1 MEEKKEVFIN
11 KNEKNKLEL
20 ERKLETNNNATIEQL
35 NSINEK
41 VQCIDTEL
49 YNTMVKIEELKSSLS
64 YTNDKIFD
72 LDNKEFLDKA
82 DSDEKING
90 LRDTLMPRVKELKEE
105 IKVMTLIFVAAFVI
119 IMINII
125 YIFTICNK

>member
-20 ERKLETNNNATIEQL
+20 EKKLEANNDAITEQI
-35 NSINEK
+35 NSIDKK

-49 YNTMVKIEELKSSLS
+49 YNSMVKIEELKSSLS

-82 DSDEKING
+82 DSDEKISG
-90 LRDTLMPRVKELKEE
+90 LRDTLMPRIKGLEEE
-105 IKVMTLIFVAAFVI
+105 IKIMKLIFVSAFTMV
-119 IMINII
+119 MINAI
-125 YIFTICNK
+125 YIIINCNK

>member
-35 NSINEK
+35 NNINKK

-49 YNTMVKIEELKSSLS
+49 YNAIVKIEELKSSLS

-82 DSDEKING
+82 DSDEKIG
-90 LRDTLMPRVKELKEE
+90 SLRDTLMPRIKNLEEELK
-105 IKVMTLIFVAAFVI
+105 VMMLIFVAAFVI
-119 IMINII
+119 IMINAI
-125 YIFTICNK
+125 YIIINCNK

>member
-105 IKVMTLIFVAAFVI
+105 IKVMTLIFVAVFVI